1 MNQERDLSAVKSILP
16 IVIYDKSL
24 DSNEIESFQN
34 SVIRPILKFQNQ
46 LLNVLVLER
55 VTNLN
60 VRFKLLS
67 NEEQQAFILSNVK
80 KDIALRNQLIGIVL
94 AFFTLEEFQVY
105 SHYNKELSKRI
116 VEMIVQR
123 VLDQYKYFL

>member
-1 MNQERDLSAVKSILP
+1 MNEERDLSVVKSILP
-16 IVIYDKSL
+16 IVNYDKSL

-34 SVIRPILKFQNQ
+34 AVIRPILKFQNQ
-46 LLNVLVLER
+46 LLNLLVLER

-60 VRFKLLS
+60 SRFNLLS
-67 NEEQQAFILSNVK
+67 NEEQEAFILSNVK

-105 SHYNKELSKRI
+105 SLYNKELSKRI

>member
-46 LLNVLVLER
+46 LLNELVLER
-55 VTNLN
+55 VKNLN
-60 VRFKLLS
+60 ARFKLLS
-67 NEEQQAFILSNVK
+67 NEEQEAFILSNVK

-94 AFFTLEEFQVY
+94 AFFNQDEFKVY
-105 SHYNKELSKRI
+105 SLYNKELSKRI

>member
-1 MNQERDLSAVKSILP
+1 MNQERDLSVVKSILP

-46 LLNVLVLER
+46 LLNELVLER
-55 VTNLN
+55 VKNLN
-60 VRFKLLS
+60 ARFKLLS
-67 NEEQQAFILSNVK
+67 NEEQEAFILSNVK

-94 AFFTLEEFQVY
+94 AFFNQDEFKVY
-105 SHYNKELSKRI
+105 SLYNKELSKRI
-116 VEMIVQR
+116 VEMIV
-123 VLDQYKYFL
+123 

>member
-46 LLNVLVLER
+46 LLNELVLER
-55 VTNLN
+55 VKNLN
-60 VRFKLLS
+60 ARFKLLS
-67 NEEQQAFILSNVK
+67 NEEQEAFILSNVK

-123 VLDQYKYFL
+123 VLDQYNYFL

>member
-46 LLNVLVLER
+46 LLNELVLER
-55 VTNLN
+55 VKNLN
-60 VRFKLLS
+60 ARFNLLS
-67 NEEQQAFILSNVK
+67 NEEQQAFILFNVK

>member
-1 MNQERDLSAVKSILP
+1 MNQERDLSVVKSLLP

-34 SVIRPILKFQNQ
+34 SVIRPILKFQNE
-46 LLNVLVLER
+46 LLNQLVLER
-55 VTNLN
+55 VKNLN
-60 VRFKLLS
+60 ARFKLLS
-67 NEEQQAFILSNVK
+67 NEEQQVLILSNVK

-94 AFFTLEEFQVY
+94 AFFTQEEFKVY
-105 SHYNKELSKRI
+105 SLYNKELSKRI

-123 VLDQYKYFL
+123 VLDQYNYFL

>member
-1 MNQERDLSAVKSILP
+1 MNQERDLSVVKSILP

-46 LLNVLVLER
+46 LLNELVLER

-60 VRFKLLS
+60 ARFKLLS

-94 AFFTLEEFQVY
+94 AFFNQDEFKVY
-105 SHYNKELSKRI
+105 SLYNKELSKRI

-123 VLDQYKYFL
+123 VLDQYNYFL

>member
-1 MNQERDLSAVKSILP
+1 MNQERDLSVVKSILP

-46 LLNVLVLER
+46 LLNELVLER
-55 VTNLN
+55 VKNLN
-60 VRFKLLS
+60 ARFKLLS
-67 NEEQQAFILSNVK
+67 NEEQEALILSNVK

-94 AFFTLEEFQVY
+94 AFFNQDEFKVY
-105 SHYNKELSKRI
+105 SLYNKELSKRI

-123 VLDQYKYFL
+123 VLDQYNYFL

>member
-1 MNQERDLSAVKSILP
+1 MNEERDLSVVKSILP
-16 IVIYDKSL
+16 IVNYDKSL

-34 SVIRPILKFQNQ
+34 AVIRPILKFQNQ
-46 LLNVLVLER
+46 LLNLLVLER

-60 VRFKLLS
+60 SRFNLIS
-67 NEEQQAFILSNVK
+67 NEEQEAFILSNVK

-105 SHYNKELSKRI
+105 SLYNKELSKRI

>member
-46 LLNVLVLER
+46 LLNELVLER
-55 VTNLN
+55 VKNLN
-60 VRFKLLS
+60 ARFKLLS
-67 NEEQQAFILSNVK
+67 NEEQQSFILSNVK

-94 AFFTLEEFQVY
+94 AFFNQDEFKVY
-105 SHYNKELSKRI
+105 SLYNKELSKRI

>member
-1 MNQERDLSAVKSILP
+1 MNEERDLSVVKSILP
-16 IVIYDKSL
+16 IVNYDKSL

-34 SVIRPILKFQNQ
+34 AVIRPILKFQNQ
-46 LLNVLVLER
+46 LLNLLVLER
-55 VTNLN
+55 VKNLN
-60 VRFKLLS
+60 SRFNQLS
-67 NEEQQAFILSNVK
+67 NEEQEAFILSNVK

-105 SHYNKELSKRI
+105 SLYNKELSKRI

-123 VLDQYKYFL
+123 VLDQYKHFL

>member
-1 MNQERDLSAVKSILP
+1 MNQERDLSVVKSILP

-67 NEEQQAFILSNVK
+67 NEEQQVFILSNVK

>member
-67 NEEQQAFILSNVK
+67 NEEQQVFILSNVK

>member
-1 MNQERDLSAVKSILP
+1 MNEERDLSVVKSILP
-16 IVIYDKSL
+16 IVNYDKSL

-34 SVIRPILKFQNQ
+34 TVIRPILKFQNQ
-46 LLNVLVLER
+46 LLNLLVLER

-60 VRFKLLS
+60 SRFNLLS
-67 NEEQQAFILSNVK
+67 NEEQEAFILSNVK

-94 AFFTLEEFQVY
+94 AFFTLEDFQVY
-105 SHYNKELSKRI
+105 SLYNKELSKRI

-123 VLDQYKYFL
+123 VLDQYKHFL

>member
-46 LLNVLVLER
+46 LLNELVLER
-55 VTNLN
+55 VNNLN
-60 VRFKLLS
+60 ARFKLLS
-67 NEEQQAFILSNVK
+67 NEEQQAFILSIVK

-94 AFFTLEEFQVY
+94 AFFNQDEFKVY
-105 SHYNKELSKRI
+105 SLYNKELSKRI

-123 VLDQYKYFL
+123 VLDQYKYFF

>member
-46 LLNVLVLER
+46 LLNELVLER
-55 VTNLN
+55 VKNLN
-60 VRFKLLS
+60 ARFKLLS
-67 NEEQQAFILSNVK
+67 NEEQEAFILSNVK
-80 KDIALRNQLIGIVL
+80 KDIAIRNQLIGIVL
-94 AFFTLEEFQVY
+94 AFFNHDEFKVY
-105 SHYNKELSKRI
+105 SLYNKELSKRI

-123 VLDQYKYFL
+123 VLDQYNYFL

>member
-1 MNQERDLSAVKSILP
+1 MNQERDLSVVKSILP

-46 LLNVLVLER
+46 LLNELVLER

-60 VRFKLLS
+60 ARFKLLS
-67 NEEQQAFILSNVK
+67 NEEQEAFILSNVK
-80 KDIALRNQLIGIVL
+80 KDIALRNQLIGVVL
-94 AFFTLEEFQVY
+94 AFFNQDEFKVY
-105 SHYNKELSKRI
+105 SLYNKELSKRI

-123 VLDQYKYFL
+123 VLDQYNYFL

>member
-1 MNQERDLSAVKSILP
+1 MNQERDLSVVKSILP

-46 LLNVLVLER
+46 LLNELVLER
-55 VTNLN
+55 VKNLN
-60 VRFKLLS
+60 ARFKLLS
-67 NEEQQAFILSNVK
+67 NEEQEAFILSNVK

>member
-1 MNQERDLSAVKSILP
+1 MNEERDLSVVKSILP
-16 IVIYDKSL
+16 IVNYDKSL

-34 SVIRPILKFQNQ
+34 EVIRPILKFQNQ
-46 LLNVLVLER
+46 LLNLLVLER

-60 VRFKLLS
+60 ARFKLLS
-67 NEEQQAFILSNVK
+67 NEEKEALILSNVK

-105 SHYNKELSKRI
+105 SLYNKELSKRI

-123 VLDQYKYFL
+123 VLDQYKHFL

>member
-1 MNQERDLSAVKSILP
+1 MNEERDLSVVKSILP
-16 IVIYDKSL
+16 IVNYDKSL

-34 SVIRPILKFQNQ
+34 AVIRPILKFQNQ
-46 LLNVLVLER
+46 LLNLLVLER

-60 VRFKLLS
+60 SRFNLLS
-67 NEEQQAFILSNVK
+67 NEEQEAFILSNVK

-105 SHYNKELSKRI
+105 SLYNKELSKRI

-123 VLDQYKYFL
+123 VLDQYKHFL

>member
-1 MNQERDLSAVKSILP
+1 MNEERDLSIVKSILP
-16 IVIYDKSL
+16 IVNYDKSL

-34 SVIRPILKFQNQ
+34 AVIRPILKFQNQ
-46 LLNVLVLER
+46 LLNLLVLER

-60 VRFKLLS
+60 SRFKLLS
-67 NEEQQAFILSNVK
+67 NEEQEAFILSNVK

-105 SHYNKELSKRI
+105 SLYNKELSKRI

>member
-1 MNQERDLSAVKSILP
+1 MNQERDLSVVKSILP

-46 LLNVLVLER
+46 LLNELVLER
-55 VTNLN
+55 VKNLN

>member
-1 MNQERDLSAVKSILP
+1 MNEERDLSIVKSILP
-16 IVIYDKSL
+16 IVNYDKSL

-34 SVIRPILKFQNQ
+34 AVIRPILKFQNQ
-46 LLNVLVLER
+46 LLNLLVLER
-55 VTNLN
+55 VKNLN
-60 VRFKLLS
+60 SRFNLLS
-67 NEEQQAFILSNVK
+67 NEEQEAFILSNVK

-105 SHYNKELSKRI
+105 SLYNKELSKRI

-123 VLDQYKYFL
+123 VLDQYKHFL

>member
-1 MNQERDLSAVKSILP
+1 MNQERDLSVVKSILP

-46 LLNVLVLER
+46 LLNELVLER
-55 VTNLN
+55 VKNLN
-60 VRFKLLS
+60 ARFKLLS
-67 NEEQQAFILSNVK
+67 NEEQEAFILSNVK

-94 AFFTLEEFQVY
+94 AFFTLEEFQFY

>member
-1 MNQERDLSAVKSILP
+1 MNEERDLSVVKSILP
-16 IVIYDKSL
+16 IVNYDKSL

-34 SVIRPILKFQNQ
+34 AVIRPILKFQNQ
-46 LLNVLVLER
+46 LLNLLVLER

-60 VRFKLLS
+60 SRFNLIS
-67 NEEQQAFILSNVK
+67 NEEQEAFILSNVK

-105 SHYNKELSKRI
+105 SLYNKELSKRI

-123 VLDQYKYFL
+123 VLDQYKHFL

>member
-1 MNQERDLSAVKSILP
+1 MNQERDLLAVKSILP

-46 LLNVLVLER
+46 LLNELVLER
-55 VTNLN
+55 VKNLN
-60 VRFKLLS
+60 ARFKLLS

-94 AFFTLEEFQVY
+94 AFFNQDEFKVY
-105 SHYNKELSKRI
+105 SLYNKELSKRI

-123 VLDQYKYFL
+123 VLDQYNYFL

>member
-46 LLNVLVLER
+46 LLNLLVLER

-60 VRFKLLS
+60 SRFNLLS
-67 NEEQQAFILSNVK
+67 NEEQEAFILSNVK

-105 SHYNKELSKRI
+105 SLYNKELSKRI

>member
-1 MNQERDLSAVKSILP
+1 MNQERDLSVVKSILP

-46 LLNVLVLER
+46 LLNELVLER
-55 VTNLN
+55 VKNLN
-60 VRFKLLS
+60 ARFRLLS

-94 AFFTLEEFQVY
+94 AFFNQDEFKVY
-105 SHYNKELSKRI
+105 SLYNKELSKRI

-123 VLDQYKYFL
+123 VLDQYNYFL

>member
-1 MNQERDLSAVKSILP
+1 MNEERDLSVVKSILP
-16 IVIYDKSL
+16 IVNYDKSL

-34 SVIRPILKFQNQ
+34 EVIRPILKFQNQ

-55 VTNLN
+55 ITNLN
-60 VRFKLLS
+60 ARFNLLS
-67 NEEQQAFILSNVK
+67 NEEKEAFILSNVK

-94 AFFTLEEFQVY
+94 AFFTLEEFQVF
-105 SHYNKELSKRI
+105 SLYNKELSKRI